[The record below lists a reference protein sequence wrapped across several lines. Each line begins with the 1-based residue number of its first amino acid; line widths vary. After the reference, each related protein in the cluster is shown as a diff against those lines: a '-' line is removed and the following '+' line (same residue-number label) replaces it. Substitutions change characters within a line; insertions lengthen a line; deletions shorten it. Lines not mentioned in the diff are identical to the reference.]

1 MNTAH
6 HRSSLAVLLA
16 LAVMAPTGATRVCAD
31 ANVIDQ
37 VLSWVGERPYSY
49 DEYLA
54 ALTRFAASDRV
65 DVVAIGR
72 SAGGRTI
79 PLVAV
84 HAPHTVFG
92 QTMRLF
98 IVARQHGTECAGTEA
113 IMAIMNHL
121 VRSNAP
127 SDLAL
132 LQRLTF
138 VFVPV
143 GNPDGAAGGTR
154 GNANGVDLNRDWASR
169 SQPETQAVD
178 WALRVWQPHAFIDC
192 HELPAESSRAAYQEN
207 FLETIAEDEG
217 LRPEM
222 TSLCSSISLTVRR
235 YEVGYGSRLNVYYDD
250 RSTDRGLAHRHVGLD
265 YQVPSFLYE
274 SKTGAGRSL
283 RERVRFHVVGLLVTA
298 NLLAQLAPVAPSA
311 PQPAPPPIM
320 IPRTLPPVQRAPSV
334 PAQTVVRFASPSADR
349 ETFTASIPLK
359 IEVKASPDF
368 AFVSL
373 HVDGVMRMLSD
384 AVPYEHDLSIAPYD
398 NGPHTLV
405 CQAHDGSGRV
415 LAEATRVV
423 LVEKNVAAGR

>member
-1 MNTAH
+1 MG
-6 HRSSLAVLLA
+6 
-16 LAVMAPTGATRVCAD
+16 PTCASRVSAD
-31 ANVIDQ
+31 TGVIDQ
-37 VLSWVGERPYSY
+37 VLSFVGERPYSY
-49 DEYLA
+49 DEVLA

-65 DVVAIGR
+65 DVLAIGR

-84 HAPHTVFG
+84 HDPHTVFG

-98 IVARQHGTECAGTEA
+98 IIARQHGTECAGTEA
-113 IMAIMNHL
+113 IMAIINYL

-143 GNPDGAAGGTR
+143 VNPDGVVEGIRGT
-154 GNANGVDLNRDWASR
+154 ANGADVDLNRDWLSR
-169 SQPETQAVD
+169 RQPETQAVD

-192 HELPAESSRAAYQEN
+192 HELPAESSRPAYQEN
-207 FLETIAEDEG
+207 FLETIAEDTG

-235 YEVGYGSRLNVYYDD
+235 YEVGYGARLNVYYDD

-265 YQVPSFLYE
+265 YQIPSFLYE
-274 SKTGAGRSL
+274 SKTGANRSL
-283 RERVRFHVVGLLVTA
+283 RERVRFHVIADLVTA
-298 NLLAQLAPVAPSA
+298 NLLAQLAPVAPSV
-311 PQPAPPPIM
+311 PEPTPPPIM
-320 IPRTLPPVQRAPSV
+320 IPQPLPPVQHAPSAPV
-334 PAQTVVRFASPSADR
+334 QTVVKFASPSSDR
-349 ETFTASIPLK
+349 ETFTDSIPLK

-384 AVPYEHDLSIAPYD
+384 AVPYEHDLSIAPYN

-423 LVEKNVAAGR
+423 LVQKNVAAGR